1 MKFVCTFVQ
10 FKVKLAIYQV
20 TTCQLF
26 RQLNCCSCCLWCE
39 GIGKGFAFWI
49 DDFCLQGISV
59 TSNLNSHLFF
69 RSIVSNSGII
79 PFDFFHSVSVF
90 TFFCVRNRI
99 KGYFA
104 RFVGDSLK
112 FVSTFVQFK
121 AKLTVYQV
129 TTCQLFRQFN
139 ICSRRFWC
147 EGIGKGFAFWIDN
160 FCLQG
165 TSNTSNFN
173 SHLFFGSIVSN
184 CSIVPFHFL
193 HSVSVFTFFCVRNRI
208 KGYFARFVG
217 NSLKLVCTFV
227 QFKAKLIIY
236 QVTTCKNF
244 IQLDSSLSFGWLLFL
259 VYNRFA
265 NRFSWCRK
273 FTSFNN
279 CIFC

>member
-1 MKFVCTFVQ
+1 MFTFFCVRDSIKGYFARFVGNSLKFVCTFVQ
-10 FKVKLAIYQV
+10 FKAKLTIYQV

-26 RQLNCCSCCLWCE
+26 RHLNCCSRCLWCE
-39 GIGKGFAFWI
+39 GISKGF
-49 DDFCLQGISV
+49 V
-59 TSNLNSHLFF
+59 
-69 RSIVSNSGII
+69 
-79 PFDFFHSVSVF
+79 
-90 TFFCVRNRI
+90 
-99 KGYFA
+99 
-104 RFVGDSLK
+104 
-112 FVSTFVQFK
+112 
-121 AKLTVYQV
+121 
-129 TTCQLFRQFN
+129 
-139 ICSRRFWC
+139 
-147 EGIGKGFAFWIDN
+147 FWIDN

-165 TSNTSNFN
+165 ISNTSNFN

-193 HSVSVFTFFCVRNRI
+193 HSVSVFTFFCELNR
-208 KGYFARFVG
+208 FECNFPVLVSRC
-217 NSLKLVCTFV
+217 LKLVCTFV
-227 QFKAKLIIY
+227 QFKAKLAIY